1 MQKGVPDASSS
12 FPKTKD
18 VTTWHA
24 DVATNS
30 ATFVAVNTKIANA
43 QEIMLNEKL
52 LNEKQL
58 SEIIKLN
65 E

>member
-1 MQKGVPDASSS
+1 M
-12 FPKTKD
+12 D

-24 DVATNS
+24 DVATSS
-30 ATFVAVNTKIANA
+30 ATFVAENTKIANA